1 MAGHPAKA
9 SPMFRFVKKAASKA
23 TASTLNKTAKVL
35 NTEEIK
41 DNATSAIATA
51 KAFWATRKGTD
62 RRETFANA
70 VARRGLTHDDLATLY
85 RQHAFIAYLTLAF
98 AVVAVGI
105 GASNALD
112 GSLGG
117 FLAALG
123 AFFAMA
129 GFFFRASFRAMQLD
143 RRELHGVSVWA
154 RNPIDWVP
162 GWTYEPLPASKGV
175 RRV

>member
-1 MAGHPAKA
+1 
-9 SPMFRFVKKAASKA
+9 MFRFVKKATSKA
-23 TASTLNKTAKVL
+23 TTATVNKTAKVF
-35 NTEEIK
+35 NTDEIK
-41 DNATSAIATA
+41 ENAVSAVSTA

-70 VARRGLTHDDLATLY
+70 VARRGLTEDDLAALY
-85 RQHAFIAYLTLAF
+85 RQHTFIAYLTLTF
-98 AVVAVGI
+98 AVVAASI
-105 GASNALD
+105 GASHALD

-123 AFFAMA
+123 AWFAMA

-143 RRELHGVSVWA
+143 RRELHGVSVWV
-154 RNPIDWVP
+154 RNPLDWVP
-162 GWTYEPLPASKGV
+162 GWTYEPLPAGKGV